1 MNAVFKKEIRT
12 YFNTLSGYVFLGFF
26 VLINAYFF
34 SQINIRN
41 GISDYSST
49 LTYTFSMFLILIP
62 VLTMR
67 LFAEETRQ
75 KTDQLLY
82 TSPISV
88 WKIVFGKFFAAAALF
103 LTGTA
108 ITALFPVIMSY
119 YGEVNFV
126 QTFSCFMGY
135 FLLGAALISVGIF
148 ISVLTDN
155 QIIAAVGTFA
165 AVFFILMMDGIIE
178 SMPNDT
184 FSSAVF
190 TALIIMIISFILYS
204 GTKNIIVSV
213 IFSVV
218 CVGAETAVYLYDSS
232 VFDSLIA
239 KVLEWFSVMSHFSG
253 SFYMGVFKL
262 SDVVYYISFIFAFLY
277 ITVNTIEKRRWR

>member
-1 MNAVFKKEIRT
+1 MNAVFKKELHT

-34 SQINIRN
+34 SQINIGGGN
-41 GISDYSST
+41 SDYSST

-67 LFAEETRQ
+67 LFAEEVRQ
-75 KTDQLLY
+75 RTDQLLY

-88 WKIVFGKFFAAAALF
+88 WKIVFGKFFAAASVF
-103 LTGTA
+103 LIGTA
-108 ITALFPVIMSY
+108 VTALFPVIMSY
-119 YGEVNFV
+119 YGEVNFT
-126 QTFSCFMGY
+126 QTFSCFLGY
-135 FLLGAALISVGIF
+135 FLLGAALISVGLF

-165 AVFFILMMDGIIE
+165 AVFFILMMDGIIK
-178 SMPNDT
+178 SMPDDP

-190 TALIIMIISFILYS
+190 TAMVIIFISFVLYS

-213 IFSVV
+213 IFSVICIV
-218 CVGAETAVYLYDSS
+218 AEAGVYLYDNS
-232 VFDSLIA
+232 VFESLIA
-239 KVLEWFSVMSHFSG
+239 KTLEWFSVVNHFE
-253 SFYMGVFKL
+253 SFYMGIFKL
-262 SDVVYYISFIFAFLY
+262 SDIVYYSSFIFVFLY
-277 ITVNTIEKRRWR
+277 VTVNTIEKRRWR

>member
-1 MNAVFKKEIRT
+1 MNAVFKKEIHT

-34 SQINIRN
+34 SRFNI
-41 GISDYSST
+41 GEGSSDYSGT

-67 LFAEETRQ
+67 LFAEEVRQ

-88 WKIVFGKFFAAAALF
+88 WKIVSGKFLASSAVF
-103 LTGTA
+103 LIGTV
-108 ITALFPVIMSY
+108 ITAVFPMILSY
-119 YGEVNFV
+119 YGEVNFIK
-126 QTFSCFMGY
+126 TLSCFTGY
-135 FLLGAALISVGIF
+135 FLLGAALISVGLF

-165 AVFFILMMDGIIE
+165 AVFFFLMADAIIE
-178 SMPNDT
+178 SMPTDT
-184 FSSAVF
+184 FSSSVF
-190 TALIIMIISFILYS
+190 TVLLIVFCAFVLYS
-204 GTKNIIVSV
+204 GTKNILVSI
-213 IFSVV
+213 IFAVV
-218 CVGAETAVYLYDSS
+218 CIAVQTGLYLYD
-232 VFDSLIA
+232 DLIFEGLIV
-239 KVLEWFSVMSHFSG
+239 KVLGWFSVLRRYEN
-253 SFYMGVFKL
+253 FYMGVFKL
-262 SDVVYYISFIFAFLY
+262 SDAVYYISFIVAFLY